1 MTTMDQISETTRTNQ
16 RLEDAIQYRPGGRVI
31 VPNGQLSWARDRA
44 FGDYATG
51 QRTYPDSRVV
61 RGDFAT
67 GMRTIAKR
75 AAVGDFATGM
85 RTMAK
90 PAAIGDF
97 ATGMRTEVEVRFHEH
112 RVSVPAIAA

>member
-1 MTTMDQISETTRTNQ
+1 
-16 RLEDAIQYRPGGRVI
+16 VI
-31 VPNGQLSWARDRA
+31 VPNDQLSRARDRA
-44 FGDYATG
+44 LGDYATG
-51 QRTYPDSRVV
+51 QRTYPDSPVV

-75 AAVGDFATGM
+75 RAIEDFATGM

-97 ATGMRTEVEVRFHEH
+97 ATGMRMEVEVRFHEN
-112 RVSVPAIAA
+112 RVSVAAIAA